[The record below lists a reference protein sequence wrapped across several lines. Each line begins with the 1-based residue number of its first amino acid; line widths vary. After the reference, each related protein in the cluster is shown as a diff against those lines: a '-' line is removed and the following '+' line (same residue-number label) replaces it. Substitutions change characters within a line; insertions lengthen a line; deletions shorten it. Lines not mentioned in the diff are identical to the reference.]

1 MYCDTYSAF
10 ASLSLFLI
18 TLRHSGEVYMAFGR
32 DFTNDLVLGFLKSN
46 LGLKSFM
53 DLLTPGKILR
63 QMCQNLKLKLSE
75 TYPVQ

>member
-1 MYCDTYSAF
+1 
-10 ASLSLFLI
+10 
-18 TLRHSGEVYMAFGR
+18 MAFGR